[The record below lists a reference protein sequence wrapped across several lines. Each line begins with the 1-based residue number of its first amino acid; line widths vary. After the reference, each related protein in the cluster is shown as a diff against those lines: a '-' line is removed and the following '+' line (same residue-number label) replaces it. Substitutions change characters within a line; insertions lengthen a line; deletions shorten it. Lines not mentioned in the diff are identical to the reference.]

1 MLTGLFSRETRF
13 SIEPVTAVSA
23 WLAVSLFVACS
34 SREAGAISFG
44 SLLALMIDES
54 IGRTEPTN
62 ASR

>member
-13 SIEPVTAVSA
+13 SIEPVTAVSE
-23 WLAVSLFVACS
+23 LFVACS

-44 SLLALMIDES
+44 SLLTLMIDES

-62 ASR
+62 TSR